1 MFAGY
6 PRYAPEAYAQPVI
19 DDATIELSDMPRI
32 LGPDD
37 MRTMVTRLR
46 LVMEDPRQLLSG
58 SVTDYAAEQLRKTAN
73 NPAAVVVP
81 GLDGYAYP
89 TGL

>member
-1 MFAGY
+1 MRRELAT
-6 PRYAPEAYAQPVI
+6 PRGNRASPKVRKSP
-19 DDATIELSDMPRI
+19 
-32 LGPDD
+32 
-37 MRTMVTRLR
+37 
-46 LVMEDPRQLLSG
+46 
-58 SVTDYAAEQLRKTAN
+58 DYAAEQLRETAN